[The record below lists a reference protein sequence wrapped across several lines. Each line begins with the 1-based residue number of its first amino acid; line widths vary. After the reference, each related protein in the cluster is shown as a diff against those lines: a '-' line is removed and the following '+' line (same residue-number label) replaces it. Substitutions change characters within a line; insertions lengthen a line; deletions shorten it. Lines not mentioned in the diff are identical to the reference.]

1 MIARNV
7 FRLLVVVFVFF
18 VTMTFVTEQILPWQK
33 AQLISQTIIQS
44 YLPVTAEWSGALIY
58 LMLLSGFVFVL
69 VAIIG
74 LLLFWS
80 AARWL
85 FLFGYGVLILI
96 NWLTQSPVM
105 LSYLANLFTH
115 LSSITGGFIICCV
128 FFTNVRHYFISER
141 KIWSKR

>member
-7 FRLLVVVFVFF
+7 FRLLVLVFVFF

-33 AQLISQTIIQS
+33 AQVISQHLIQS
-44 YLPVTAEWSGALIY
+44 YFPAGAEFSGALIY
-58 LMLLSGFVFVL
+58 LMLVFSAALVL
-69 VAIIG
+69 IAIVG

-80 AARWL
+80 LARWL
-85 FLFGYGVLILI
+85 FLFGYGVLIII
-96 NWLTQSPVM
+96 NWLTQSPMM

-115 LSSITGGFIICCV
+115 LSSITGGFIICAV